1 MIRTPLCDQLGIEHP
16 VFQGGMAWIA
26 DASLAAAVSEA
37 GGLGIIAA
45 MNANAEWLRDQ
56 IHQLREKTD
65 KPFGVNV
72 MLMSPFA
79 DEVAQV
85 VAEEHVPVA
94 VTGAGNPAKYM
105 ELWKQAGVK
114 VVPVVASVALAKLME
129 RLGATAVVAEG
140 TESGG
145 HIGELTTM
153 ALVPQVVDAVKIPV
167 LAAGGIADGRGVAAA
182 FMLGAQGVQVGTRFL
197 VAKECTVSQEYKDRV
212 LKARDLS
219 TTVTGR
225 RTGHPIR
232 CLKSPFT
239 QNYAAIE
246 KAAESDEELHGLSA
260 GALRK
265 AAQDGNGQEGQ
276 FMAGQIAALVNKEQT
291 AAEIVNDLM
300 ADAERVLGGTSTW
313 VR

>member
-1 MIRTPLCDQLGIEHP
+1 
-16 VFQGGMAWIA
+16 
-26 DASLAAAVSEA
+26 
-37 GGLGIIAA
+37 
-45 MNANAEWLRDQ
+45 
-56 IHQLREKTD
+56 
-65 KPFGVNV
+65 
-72 MLMSPFA
+72 
-79 DEVAQV
+79 
-85 VAEEHVPVA
+85 
-94 VTGAGNPAKYM
+94 
-105 ELWKQAGVK
+105 
-114 VVPVVASVALAKLME
+114 ME

-153 ALVPQVVDAVKIPV
+153 TLVPQVVDAVKIPV

-197 VAKECTVSQEYKDRV
+197 VAKECTVSREYKDRV

-276 FMAGQIAALVNKEQT
+276 FMAGQVAALVNKEQT

-300 ADAERVLGGTSTW
+300 ADAERVLGGASTW

>member
-1 MIRTPLCDQLGIEHP
+1 M
-16 VFQGGMAWIA
+16 
-26 DASLAAAVSEA
+26 
-37 GGLGIIAA
+37 
-45 MNANAEWLRDQ
+45 
-56 IHQLREKTD
+56 
-65 KPFGVNV
+65 
-72 MLMSPFA
+72 
-79 DEVAQV
+79 
-85 VAEEHVPVA
+85 
-94 VTGAGNPAKYM
+94 
-105 ELWKQAGVK
+105 
-114 VVPVVASVALAKLME
+114 
-129 RLGATAVVAEG
+129 
-140 TESGG
+140 
-145 HIGELTTM
+145 
-153 ALVPQVVDAVKIPV
+153 KIPV

-300 ADAERVLGGTSTW
+300 ADAERVLGGASTW